1 MKKHFDIQLNDKSFK
16 SLFNGIVNS
25 IPNQRRIM
33 IEIEDNN
40 VIKRQ
45 IEFIKGKPLIA
56 KYDKYSFKH
65 NDLKGSER
73 AEITSIEFEQNWFIA
88 NKLTTIG
95 EDTTENVEFISTP
108 PSNLINQDENR
119 RIYSLMKDKKDK
131 FNDWS
136 SFDWINE
143 IRGDK
148 DLKIILNEPKAL
160 IYIVANWCG
169 QERIGRNKIFKA
181 VESLKERN
189 FNLFIMD
196 TSDEQ
201 PRYFPNW
208 LNQYSDKADK
218 LFFRGYSELLLF
230 KNGKFID
237 YITYAF
243 NMNQNEILK
252 NLKQWNATTNT

>member
-1 MKKHFDIQLNDKSFK
+1 MKKHFDIQLKDNSLK
-16 SLFNGIVNS
+16 SLFNEIVNS

-33 IEIEDNN
+33 IEVEEHT

-45 IEFIKGKPLIA
+45 IEFRKGKPLVA
-56 KYDKYSFKH
+56 KCDNFSIKYS
-65 NDLKGSER
+65 DLKSFETT
-73 AEITSIEFEQNWFIA
+73 EITNSEFEENWFIA

-95 EDTTENVEFISTP
+95 KDTTENTEFITTP
-108 PSNLINQDENR
+108 PSKLINQDENKLL
-119 RIYSLMKDKKDK
+119 ISLMNDKKDR
-131 FNDWS
+131 FNDWK

-143 IRGDK
+143 IRDEN
-148 DLKIILNEPKAL
+148 DLKVIQNKPKAL

-169 QERIGRNKIFKA
+169 QERIGRNKVFKA
-181 VESLKERN
+181 VESLKVKN
-189 FNLFIMD
+189 FNLFVMD

-201 PRYFPNW
+201 PRFFPNW

-237 YITYAF
+237 YMTYTF

-252 NLKQWNATTNT
+252 NLKKWNATTNT